1 MTEMMALADKD
12 FKTVIINMLNTNKD
26 GKKNINK

>member
-12 FKTVIINMLNTNKD
+12 FKTDIINMLNTNKD